1 MGNEYE
7 VLSNCYDVLT
17 LKIIC
22 NVLISSVGKFYIDGV
37 IRGLEAHARHHW
49 WHIIVSYM
57 CRCRD
62 RMIIYVAVCV

>member
-49 WHIIVSYM
+49 WHIIVS
-57 CRCRD
+57 
-62 RMIIYVAVCV
+62 